1 MNIEQAREYALSLDA
16 KVEEVLFAGQWVSWR
31 VGGKWF
37 MLMQLDAPEP
47 RVAVKLPPEM
57 GEELRERHAG
67 IRPAYHMNKK
77 HWNDL
82 YLNELDDELV
92 RELINESY
100 KLIILKKR

>member
-31 VGGKWF
+31 VSGKWF
-37 MLMQLDAPEP
+37 MLMQIDAPEP

-57 GEELRERHAG
+57 GEELRERHVG

-92 RELINESY
+92 RELISESY

>member
-57 GEELRERHAG
+57 GYGKFSQPG
-67 IRPAYHMNKK
+67 IPGGST
-77 HWNDL
+77 L
-82 YLNELDDELV
+82 IFEIELV
-92 RELINESY
+92 GIA
-100 KLIILKKR
+100 